1 MQIRARS
8 RVARKD
14 ARVCSKEP
22 SPAIIFIRTHT
33 YIYIY
38 IYHIQFHILIYIII
52 HMYNIYIYIHT
63 FYFPYICIYIHTY
76 NHVYTYPYIYI
87 YTYII
92 LKEIDEFPLTVTRL
106 HCLENLGNWLQMG
119 CQASAGEFLGCT
131 IRSDQRIGLRSSM
144 DPQRTFAL
152 ELNTVTGID
161 VLFPLVG

>member
-1 MQIRARS
+1 M
-8 RVARKD
+8 
-14 ARVCSKEP
+14 
-22 SPAIIFIRTHT
+22 
-33 YIYIY
+33 
-38 IYHIQFHILIYIII
+38 
-52 HMYNIYIYIHT
+52 YIYIHIT
-63 FYFPYICIYIHTY
+63 M
-76 NHVYTYPYIYI
+76 YTHIRTYI